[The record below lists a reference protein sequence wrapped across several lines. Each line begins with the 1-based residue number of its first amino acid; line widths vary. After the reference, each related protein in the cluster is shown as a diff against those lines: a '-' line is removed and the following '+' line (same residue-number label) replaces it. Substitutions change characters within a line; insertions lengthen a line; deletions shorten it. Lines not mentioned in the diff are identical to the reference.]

1 MNKILLKLKTLPN
14 QGQTFQQLN
23 TNNDIIDAS
32 KETVTEALWSDGQAT
47 LTGYF
52 TSSALTTAQQ
62 EYYVNVS
69 QKAPSDTGS
78 AVQFALAF
86 GDNRGSGSLNNG
98 GGTAG
103 DSPSRAI
110 YSQYKQLLL
119 SETEDVFSFQ
129 TGSSTYTTPS
139 VYIIN
144 IQRARSKE
152 RLDPGNWELPLVGIH
167 SRENSATGS
176 VILGGP
182 SGSVVLIDDS
192 STEVAS
198 STTEIA
204 NSYNIVSG
212 SLTDGIYKRN
222 TTETQYYGKVYPQH
236 SVLVLDAEKLD
247 RQLKFQT
254 NTGSNSQGNNHYA
267 LFHSISGSVAANS
280 GSFQA
285 RNKETIS
292 STMYFIRLNNADFN
306 YSNNP
311 SYVTGSDFQIANTG
325 YWTDPVSYITTVG
338 LYNANQELL
347 AVAKLSQPIKKD
359 KKSELNI
366 RIKLD
371 Y

>member
-14 QGQTFQQLN
+14 QGQSFQQLN
-23 TNNDIIDAS
+23 PQTDIIDAS

-52 TSSALTTAQQ
+52 TSSTLTNAQK

-78 AVQFALAF
+78 AVQFAVAF
-86 GDNRGSGSLNNG
+86 GDQRGSGSLNNG
-98 GGTAG
+98 GGTDG

-119 SETEDVFSFQ
+119 SETDEAFTFK
-129 TGSSTYTTPS
+129 TGSGTYTTPS
-139 VYIIN
+139 IYVVN

-167 SRENSATGS
+167 TRDNSATGS
-176 VILGGP
+176 VVLGGP
-182 SGSVVLIDDS
+182 SGSLTLIDNS
-192 STEVAS
+192 STESA
-198 STTEIA
+198 TTLEIA
-204 NSYNIVSG
+204 NSYDIVSG
-212 SLTDGIYKRN
+212 SITDGIFN
-222 TTETQYYGKVYPQH
+222 STDPQYYGKVYPQH

-247 RQLKFQT
+247 RELKFQT

-267 LFHSISGSVAANS
+267 LYHSISGSVAAGS

-292 STMYFIRLNNADFN
+292 STLYFVRLNNADYN

-325 YWTDPVSYITTVG
+325 YWTDPVAYITTVG
-338 LYNANQELL
+338 LYNDNQELL